1 VPDKEELYQHKR
13 GIFRL
18 QTPEEKADYRK
29 LKILIQIHQM
39 TLDEALVDGMR
50 RVIAALEKRK
60 LVPGKSI
67 ILSGKQIQRK
77 KT

>member
-1 VPDKEELYQHKR
+1 MPDKEELYEHKR

-18 QTPEEKADYRK
+18 QTPEERAAYRK
-29 LKILIQIHQM
+29 LKILVQIHQM
-39 TLDEALVDGMR
+39 TLDEALVDGMHR
-50 RVIAALEKRK
+50 AIAALERRK